1 MELICTPWITDLD
14 SQPPPPKIC
23 LKKMNFMQNT
33 NGIWTN
39 YPWCPI
45 QFWKILTLIFLEWKS
60 HGYMLV
66 CVICLQYY
74 GRYLSQFRLGEFNFF
89 VRKVWFQGFFLFSGM
104 CFSSF
109 CWHTE
114 DHWTPSINYLHWGE
128 PKTWYGIP
136 SKYAEKAEA
145 VMKTSAKEL
154 FR

>member
-1 MELICTPWITDLD
+1 MVEYGADLHSMDHGSGFPTTSSKNLSKEDEFYAKHEWNLNKLPVVPNSILKNIDIDISGMKVPWLYVGMCYLFT
-14 SQPPPPKIC
+14 
-23 LKKMNFMQNT
+23 
-33 NGIWTN
+33 
-39 YPWCPI
+39 
-45 QFWKILTLIFLEWKS
+45 ILLIFSSEK
-60 HGYMLV
+60 
-66 CVICLQYY
+66 
-74 GRYLSQFRLGEFNFF
+74 FDFTD
-89 VRKVWFQGFFLFSGM
+89 FFLFSGM

>member
-1 MELICTPWITDLD
+1 MAICWYVFYLFT
-14 SQPPPPKIC
+14 
-23 LKKMNFMQNT
+23 
-33 NGIWTN
+33 
-39 YPWCPI
+39 
-45 QFWKILTLIFLEWKS
+45 ILLIFSSEK
-60 HGYMLV
+60 
-66 CVICLQYY
+66 
-74 GRYLSQFRLGEFNFF
+74 FDFTD
-89 VRKVWFQGFFLFSGM
+89 FFLFSGM

-136 SKYAEKAEA
+136 SKYAEKAEE